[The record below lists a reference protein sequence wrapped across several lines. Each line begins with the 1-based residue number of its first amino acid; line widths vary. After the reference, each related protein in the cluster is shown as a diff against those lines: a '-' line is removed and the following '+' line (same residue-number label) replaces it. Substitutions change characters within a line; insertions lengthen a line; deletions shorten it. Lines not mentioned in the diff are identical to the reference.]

1 MLSFQRPVVRPL
13 QESHAVIHSL
23 RPAKRPYWPYLAIA
37 LGLLPLLSGC
47 GGESK
52 AATAV
57 DGIELLDLLQQQDKR
72 HDPKAFVELSLG
84 DYMVSRRGLGGQG
97 ILVVRFQLF
106 GIVAA
111 TEQEKLTHELPA
123 HEKRIRDAVI
133 SLTQRT
139 DLDQLA
145 DPNLAYLKSEITLA
159 ANDVLRGR
167 VIKNVVFS
175 NFSLER
181 EQ

>member
-1 MLSFQRPVVRPL
+1 M
-13 QESHAVIHSL
+13 
-23 RPAKRPYWPYLAIA
+23 
-37 LGLLPLLSGC
+37 LGLLGPTALEIESSNVPRPTLPTTGSPWLLLALATALLPVLSGC
-47 GGESK
+47 GGETK

-57 DGIELLDLLQQQDKR
+57 DGIELLDLLEQQDKQ
-72 HDPKAFVELSLG
+72 HDPRAFVEISLG

-111 TEQEKLTHELPA
+111 MEQEKLTHELPA

-139 DLDQLA
+139 DLDQIA
-145 DPNLAYLKSEITLA
+145 DPNLAYMKSEITLA
-159 ANDVLRGR
+159 TNDVLRGR
-167 VIKNVVFS
+167 LIKNVVFS

>member
-1 MLSFQRPVVRPL
+1 VSRSIL
-13 QESHAVIHSL
+13 
-23 RPAKRPYWPYLAIA
+23 PASRRSWLLLALA
-37 LGLLPLLSGC
+37 TALLPLLSGC

-52 AATAV
+52 ASTTL
-57 DGIELLDLLQQQDKR
+57 DGLQLLDLLEQQDKR
-72 HDPKAFVELSLG
+72 HDPRAYVEVSLG
-84 DYMVSRRGLGGQG
+84 DYMVSRRGIGGQG

-106 GIVAA
+106 GIIDAA
-111 TEQEKLTHELPA
+111 EQEKLTRELPA

-139 DLDQLA
+139 DIDQIA

-159 ANDVLRGR
+159 ANEVLRSR
-167 VIKNVVFS
+167 AIKNVVFS